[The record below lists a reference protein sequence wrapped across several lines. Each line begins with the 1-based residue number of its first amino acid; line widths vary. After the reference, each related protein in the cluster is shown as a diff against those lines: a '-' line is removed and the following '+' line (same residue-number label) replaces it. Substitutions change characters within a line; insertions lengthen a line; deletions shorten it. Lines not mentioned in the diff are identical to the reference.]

1 MGFLTDIRSGKRGR
15 FGLGAYAVIF
25 WSIVGLGVGSGL
37 SAWVGAG
44 VEKGFLL
51 FASIGLMIGLS
62 VGFYAGFGATRT
74 ARALALPG
82 VLLAMIEIF
91 VG

>member
-1 MGFLTDIRSGKRGR
+1 
-15 FGLGAYAVIF
+15 
-25 WSIVGLGVGSGL
+25 
-37 SAWVGAG
+37 